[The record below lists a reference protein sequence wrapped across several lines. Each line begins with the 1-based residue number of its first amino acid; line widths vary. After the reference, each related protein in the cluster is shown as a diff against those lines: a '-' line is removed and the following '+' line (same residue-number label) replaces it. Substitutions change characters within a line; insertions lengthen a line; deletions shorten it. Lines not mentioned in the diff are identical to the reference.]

1 MARSTIKVLIPRN
14 PDDLFSLTGNV
25 LAKHTL
31 DGAASVI
38 PTDVAA
44 ELQTLYTKGLEQHE
58 LQKNL
63 YRDAENYIEQRN
75 LALGTHYTQDSRT
88 PNTVKFYVTSA
99 RDVLAGLN
107 RSNLRHLGKWGY
119 TVNSPN
125 NISKVVIPTKT
136 EKLLELSKKVMDK
149 HAADGASSPLP
160 NADITALSALYTN
173 ASNYHK
179 NALEAYKLAEDA
191 TEKRNRFL
199 GLEKNQGTKATGNI
213 LYIVTSIRTLLRG
226 YNRGN
231 EQNLGNWGYTVNTS
245 AARGGNTPAT
255 PPEE

>member
-1 MARSTIKVLIPRN
+1 MARSTIKVIIPRN
-14 PDDLFSLTGNV
+14 PDELLTLAENI

-38 PTDVAA
+38 PTNVAA
-44 ELQTLYTKGLEQHE
+44 ELQTLYTKGFEQNE
-58 LQKNL
+58 LQKQS
-63 YRDAENYIEQRN
+63 YRNAENYVELRN
-75 LALGTHYTQDSRT
+75 LALGTLPTQDSRT
-88 PNTVKFYVTSA
+88 PNTVKFYIISV

-107 RSNLRHLGKWGY
+107 RDNLRHLGKWGY
-119 TVNSPN
+119 TVNSPKN
-125 NISKVVIPTKT
+125 VSKVVIPKKN
-136 EKLLELSKKVMDK
+136 EKLLELAQTILDK
-149 HAADGASSPLP
+149 HTADGAASPLP
-160 NADITALSALYTN
+160 TAEMAALNNLYAN

-179 NALEAYKLAEDA
+179 NALETYKLAEDA

-213 LYIVTSIRTLLRG
+213 LYIVTSIRTLLLG

-231 EQNLGNWGYTVNTS
+231 EQNLGNWGFTVNTS